1 MKKIILSVSTF
12 LILGSSSF
20 GWTLGKYGEME
31 FKNYGKNVYI
41 LHGPTVEPNV
51 ENEGFI
57 NNPAV
62 IESKKGLIVI
72 DPGGNYNVGKKILK
86 EIEKVSKK
94 PIIAILNTHKHGD
107 HWFANRAIQ
116 EKYPKIDIYAHPNMI
131 KEVKAGE
138 ADKWYGIL
146 DRLSKNLSGTKPYSF
161 PNHELKDGEKLNIDG
176 EIFIV
181 HHPKR
186 AHSDSDLL
194 IEHKNSNSLF
204 LGDNVMKSRLGG
216 FDESSSILGNI
227 TLLQNI
233 MKDGNYTLYIPGHGQ
248 SGDKVSTVK
257 PFLTYLE
264 TIADE
269 AKKAYEKEEEYY
281 TAKKP
286 ASDRLK
292 DYHNWD
298 AFNRQMGKHL
308 NKVYREIEENDM

>member
-1 MKKIILSVSTF
+1 
-12 LILGSSSF
+12 
-20 GWTLGKYGEME
+20 
-31 FKNYGKNVYI
+31 
-41 LHGPTVEPNV
+41 
-51 ENEGFI
+51 
-57 NNPAV
+57 
-62 IESKKGLIVI
+62 
-72 DPGGNYNVGKKILK
+72 
-86 EIEKVSKK
+86 
-94 PIIAILNTHKHGD
+94 
-107 HWFANRAIQ
+107 
-116 EKYPKIDIYAHPNMI
+116 
-131 KEVKAGE
+131 
-138 ADKWYGIL
+138 
-146 DRLSKNLSGTKPYSF
+146 
-161 PNHELKDGEKLNIDG
+161 
-176 EIFIV
+176 
-181 HHPKR
+181 
-186 AHSDSDLL
+186 
-194 IEHKNSNSLF
+194 
-204 LGDNVMKSRLGG
+204 MKSRLGG

-308 NKVYREIEENDM
+308 NKVYREIEVK